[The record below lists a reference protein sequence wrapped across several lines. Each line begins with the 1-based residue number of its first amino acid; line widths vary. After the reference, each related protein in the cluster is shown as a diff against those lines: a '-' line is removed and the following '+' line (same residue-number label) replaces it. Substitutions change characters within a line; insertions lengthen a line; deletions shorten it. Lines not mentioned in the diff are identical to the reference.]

1 MQRWQPICVLYLAF
15 LCTRPAAAQQNG
27 AVVQLPS
34 FSVFS
39 VSTTVSVPVSAR
51 GFGRVLAGGNKF
63 AASGRNDFG
72 QPFFRGQ
79 NAIGLERRSANMWVS
94 AQVHDLHAQ
103 DQYLL
108 RPELLDA
115 RRKERREQI
124 ARAGRAAK
132 FQAGLS
138 DRAIRSVAAIR
149 RERDA
154 ETAAKQREAIAL
166 LERGQKAAS
175 DGKPGLARIYYQMAA
190 RRADGALKS
199 RIVSLLDSLSS
210 KSR

>member
-1 MQRWQPICVLYLAF
+1 MQRWQPTCVLFLGF
-15 LCTRPAAAQQNG
+15 LCAQPAAAQQNG
-27 AVVQLPS
+27 VVVQLPS

-51 GFGRVLAGGNKF
+51 GFGRVLAGGNSF
-63 AASGRNDFG
+63 AAAGRNEFG
-72 QPFFRGQ
+72 APFFRGQ
-79 NAIGLERRSANMWVS
+79 NAIGLERRSANVWVS

-108 RPELLDA
+108 RPELLA
-115 RRKERREQI
+115 ARKERREQI
-124 ARAGRAAK
+124 ARAGRAAES
-132 FQAGLS
+132 QAGQS

-154 ETAAKQREAIAL
+154 KTAAKQREAIAL
-166 LERGQKAAS
+166 LKRGQRAAS
-175 DGKPGLARIYYQMAA
+175 AGKPGVARIYYQMAA

-199 RIVSLLDSLSS
+199 RIASLLDSLAF
-210 KSR
+210 KNR